1 MSGPATARQH
11 LAQLAQEKARVTD
24 WPGYIGWAVGLL
36 VLIALVYW
44 LMRQG
49 WNWRRTL
56 QSGLPALPAVPTDVG
71 PVILETSGRYHGSTT
86 AGNWLDRVVAHG
98 LGTRSRA
105 DLTLGERGLLVLR
118 PGDVDLWI
126 PAECLTGART
136 DSGIAGKVVPAG
148 LLVVTWTLP
157 PAASGDAAT
166 GTALDSGFRAD
177 HPDEHAAWVE
187 AVDAVVA
194 RRAAAP
200 EPAPRTTKTKKT
212 EEAAP

>member
-1 MSGPATARQH
+1 VSGPAPTAVAL
-11 LAQLAQEKARVTD
+11 LAQEAHLAQEKARVTD
-24 WPGYIGWAVGLL
+24 WPSYLGWAAGLL
-36 VLIALVYW
+36 ILIGLIYW

-56 QSGLPALPAVPTDVG
+56 QSGLPALPAVPADAG
-71 PVILETSGRYHGSTT
+71 PVILETGGRYHGTTT
-86 AGNWLDRVVAHG
+86 AGNWLDRIVAHG

-126 PAECLTGART
+126 PAEDLTGART

-148 LLVVTWTLP
+148 LLVVTWTLQ
-157 PAASGDAAT
+157 

-187 AVDAVVA
+187 AVNELAT
-194 RRAAAP
+194 
-200 EPAPRTTKTKKT
+200 RTTKTKT

>member
-1 MSGPATARQH
+1 MSGPTTTA
-11 LAQLAQEKARVTD
+11 LTLLAQEKARVTD
-24 WPGYIGWAVGLL
+24 WPSYIGWAVGLL
-36 VLIALVYW
+36 IVIGLVYW

-56 QSGLPALPAVPTDVG
+56 QSGLPALPAVPAGAG
-71 PVILETSGRYHGSTT
+71 PVILETSGRYHGTTT

-126 PAECLTGART
+126 PAEQLTGART

-148 LLVVTWTLP
+148 LLVVTWSLE
-157 PAASGDAAT
+157 

-187 AVDAVVA
+187 AVNELAT
-194 RRAAAP
+194 
-200 EPAPRTTKTKKT
+200 RTTKTKT
-212 EEAAP
+212 EEAAT

>member
-1 MSGPATARQH
+1 MSGPAATH
-11 LAQLAQEKARVTD
+11 LRTLAGQTLLAQEKAKVTN

-36 VLIALVYW
+36 ILIGLVYW

-56 QSGLPALPAVPTDVG
+56 QSNLPALPAVPATAG
-71 PVILETSGRYHGSTT
+71 PVILETSGRYHGTTT

-126 PAECLTGART
+126 PARNLTGARK

-148 LLVVTWTLP
+148 LLVVTWTL
-157 PAASGDAAT
+157 D
-166 GTALDSGFRAD
+166 GTELDSGFRAD

-187 AVDAVVA
+187 AVNTLAA
-194 RRAAAP
+194 RELAT
-200 EPAPRTTKTKKT
+200 RTTKTKKT

>member
-1 MSGPATARQH
+1 VSGPATPH
-11 LAQLAQEKARVTD
+11 LATLAQGTLLAQEKAKVTN
-24 WPGYIGWAVGLL
+24 WPGYLGWTVGLL
-36 VLIALVYW
+36 VLIGLVYW

-56 QSGLPALPAVPTDVG
+56 QSDLAALPAVPASAG
-71 PVILETSGRYHGSTT
+71 PVILETSGRYHGTTT

-105 DLTLGERGLLVLR
+105 DLTLGEHGLLVLR

-126 PAECLTGART
+126 PARNLTGARK

-148 LLVVTWTLP
+148 LLVVTWTNE
-157 PAASGDAAT
+157 

-187 AVDAVVA
+187 AVNELAT
-194 RRAAAP
+194 
-200 EPAPRTTKTKKT
+200 RTTKTKKT

>member
-1 MSGPATARQH
+1 MSGASAPGVI
-11 LAQLAQEKARVTD
+11 LLAQEKAKVTD

-36 VLIALVYW
+36 VVIGLVYW

-56 QSGLPALPAVPTDVG
+56 QSDLPALPAVPADAG
-71 PVILETSGRYHGSTT
+71 PVILETSGRYQGTTT
-86 AGNWLDRVVAHG
+86 AGNWLDRIVAHG
-98 LGTRSRA
+98 LGNRSRA

-118 PGDVDLWI
+118 PGDTDLWI
-126 PAECLTGART
+126 PVANLTGART

-148 LLVVTWTLP
+148 LLVVTW
-157 PAASGDAAT
+157 DHD

-187 AVDAVVA
+187 AIA
-194 RRAAAP
+194 RI
-200 EPAPRTTKTKKT
+200 APRTTKTKT
-212 EEAAP
+212 EEAAK

>member
-1 MSGPATARQH
+1 MSGPTTTA
-11 LAQLAQEKARVTD
+11 LTLLAQEKARVTD
-24 WPGYIGWAVGLL
+24 WPSYIGWAVGLL
-36 VLIALVYW
+36 IVIGLVYW

-56 QSGLPALPAVPTDVG
+56 QSGLPALPAVPAGAG
-71 PVILETSGRYHGSTT
+71 PVILETSGRYHGTTT

-126 PAECLTGART
+126 PAEQLTGART

-148 LLVVTWTLP
+148 LLVVTWSLE
-157 PAASGDAAT
+157 
-166 GTALDSGFRAD
+166 GTALDSGFRAE

-187 AVDAVVA
+187 AVNELAT
-194 RRAAAP
+194 
-200 EPAPRTTKTKKT
+200 RTTKTKT
-212 EEAAP
+212 EEAAT

>member
-1 MSGPATARQH
+1 MTPYAA
-11 LAQLAQEKARVTD
+11 LAQEQARVTN
-24 WPGYIGWAVGLL
+24 WPGYIGWSVGLL
-36 VLIALVYW
+36 LVIGLVYW

-56 QSGLPALPAVPTDVG
+56 QSGLPPLPAVPARAGRTL
-71 PVILETSGRYHGSTT
+71 LEGSGRYHGTTT

-105 DLTLGERGLLVLR
+105 DLTLGADGLLVQR
-118 PGDVDLWI
+118 PGDVDFWI
-126 PAECLTGART
+126 PAARLAAART

-157 PAASGDAAT
+157 GAAPGEAAT
-166 GTALDSGFRAD
+166 ELDSGFRLD

-187 AVDAVVA
+187 AIA
-194 RRAAAP
+194 RFAT
-200 EPAPRTTKTKKT
+200 RTTTKT
-212 EEAAP
+212 EEAAT

>member
-1 MSGPATARQH
+1 MSGPTTTALTL
-11 LAQLAQEKARVTD
+11 LARETPLAQEKARVTD
-24 WPGYIGWAVGLL
+24 WPSYIGWAVGLL
-36 VLIALVYW
+36 IVIGLIYW

-56 QSGLPALPAVPTDVG
+56 QSGLPALPAVPAGAG
-71 PVILETSGRYHGSTT
+71 PVILETSGRYHGTTT

-126 PAECLTGART
+126 PAEQLAGART

-148 LLVVTWTLP
+148 LLVVTWSLE
-157 PAASGDAAT
+157 

-187 AVDAVVA
+187 AVNELAT
-194 RRAAAP
+194 
-200 EPAPRTTKTKKT
+200 RTTKTKT
-212 EEAAP
+212 EEAAT